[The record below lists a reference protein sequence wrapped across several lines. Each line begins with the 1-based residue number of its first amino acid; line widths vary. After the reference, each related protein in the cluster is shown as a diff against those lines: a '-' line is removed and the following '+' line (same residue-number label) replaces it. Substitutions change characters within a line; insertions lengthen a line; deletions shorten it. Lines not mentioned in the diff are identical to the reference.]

1 MSNFS
6 TVNIRNKAQL
16 RNEKD
21 LYVVVPIVY
30 NSISWRNFSDVLDS
44 KKAQI
49 LDFQEL
55 EGKEMYAK
63 FIRVEGESF
72 WKTYIVNRD
81 YVNIVYLP
89 TFALNPIGKK
99 Q

>member
-1 MSNFS
+1 MSKFS
-6 TVNIRNKAQL
+6 AVNIRNKAQL

-21 LYVVVPIVY
+21 LYVVVPIVS
-30 NSISWRNFSDVLDS
+30 NSVSWRNFADVLDY

-63 FIRVEGESF
+63 FIRVDGESI
-72 WKTYIVNRD
+72 WRTYIVDRD